1 MTKKAALLAQARY
14 IGTTTAELAAKK
26 RGDRVAAGVDQT
38 VLFPRRGDVSLYE
51 DTLVLGGWGDQ
62 GDLELRP
69 EQVVSVRNEFTEL
82 YGRFIGGLLNAGKPL
97 ILGTLVVDE
106 IYLMVDHKTFMETTD
121 NRKWAKLL
129 GTWLSSDH

>member
-1 MTKKAALLAQARY
+1 M
-14 IGTTTAELAAKK
+14 
-26 RGDRVAAGVDQT
+26 
-38 VLFPRRGDVSLYE
+38 YE